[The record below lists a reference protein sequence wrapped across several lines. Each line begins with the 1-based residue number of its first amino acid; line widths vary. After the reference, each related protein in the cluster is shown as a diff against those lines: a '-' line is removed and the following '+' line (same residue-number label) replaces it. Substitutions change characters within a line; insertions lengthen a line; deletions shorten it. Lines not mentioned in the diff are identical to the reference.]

1 MAEAVEQ
8 PDVQP
13 YARATRFDAAELRAG
28 ADGSPGNRVSASRA
42 QRRERY
48 S

>member
-13 YARATRFDAAELRAG
+13 YARATRFDAELRAG
-28 ADGSPGNRVSASRA
+28 ADGSLGNRVSASRA